1 MRILALLFLLV
12 TGGQPAQA
20 EQVVMGL
27 SQDEVA
33 ITATFE
39 GDEILIFGAIQRE
52 TPINTDIPLGVVI
65 TVEGPSSPIV
75 VRRKERRFGIWVNVD
90 AVEVDSAPSFYA
102 VTSSGPLDEV
112 LTNTENLRHN
122 ITIDRAIQSRGAP
135 MHITDSAA
143 FSEALVRIRE
153 EAGLYKLIEGGVD
166 LEEQTLFHTTVSL
179 PANLT
184 EGHYAARIFLTREGE
199 VLDIYETPI
208 EVVRV
213 GIGQW
218 LFALSRNQPLLYGLM
233 SLAIAIAAGWTAS
246 TVFSALKR

>member
-1 MRILALLFLLV
+1 MRIVLALLLLV
-12 TGGQPAQA
+12 AALPARA
-20 EQVVMGL
+20 EQVVLGL

-52 TPINTDIPLGVVI
+52 TPIDAERPLSVVI

-75 VRRKERRFGIWVNVD
+75 VRRKERRFGIWVNTD
-90 AVEVDSAPSFYA
+90 AVEVDAAPSFYA
-102 VTSSGPLDEV
+102 VTTSGPLDEV

-122 ITIDRAIQSRGAP
+122 ITVDRAIRSRGAP
-135 MHITDSAA
+135 MNITDSEA
-143 FSEALVRIRE
+143 FSEALIRIRE
-153 EAGLYKLIEGGVD
+153 RSGLYKLIEGGVD
-166 LEEQTLFHTTVSL
+166 LEEQTLFHTNVSL

-184 EGHYAARIFLTREGE
+184 EGHYEARIFLTREGE
-199 VLDIYETPI
+199 VVDVYRTPI
-208 EVVRV
+208 EVRRV

-218 LFALSRNQPLLYGLM
+218 LFALSRGQPLLYGLM